1 MVLVAKQRFQSN
13 NLQGN
18 MEESLSGE
26 GKRMGK
32 KGKVVG
38 RDN

>member
-1 MVLVAKQRFQSN
+1 MAKQRFQSN

-18 MEESLSGE
+18 VEESLRWE
-26 GKRMGK
+26 GKRVGK
-32 KGKVVG
+32 KRKVVG